1 MAQKTREKNTENKF
15 TVRVLGED
23 HTVVGDLSRDYLES
37 LAERIN
43 TIGED
48 IARAYPNIPRRQLIR
63 LTLLNLA
70 DHCQKAERKNQELQ
84 KELERERK
92 SCKKLREEIERLRQ
106 DNNELMELLQEVD

>member
-1 MAQKTREKNTENKF
+1 MVQKTGEKNTENKF

-23 HTVVGDLSRDYLES
+23 HTVVGDLSRDYLEN

-70 DHCQKAERKNQELQ
+70 DHCQKAESEKQRLRR
-84 KELERERK
+84 ELEREK
-92 SCKKLREEIERLRQ
+92 ESSEELREEIERLRR